1 MRMHMKFATPL
12 RESATHRY
20 AKQMAKQTVT
30 KSVETSGFILKT
42 ATRLFRKPPN
52 AEGDRQSDH
61 DHVHKQSRNKVA
73 KLVRASGMK
82 R

>member
-1 MRMHMKFATPL
+1 L
-12 RESATHRY
+12 RDLYEKAQRTDMQKEI
-20 AKQMAKQTVT
+20 AKQAVT
-30 KSVETSGFILKT
+30 KSVEISGLILKA
-42 ATRLFRKPPN
+42 ATPLFRKPPN

-61 DHVHKQSRNKVA
+61 DHVHKQSLNKVA

>member
-1 MRMHMKFATPL
+1 MKFAGPI

-20 AKQMAKQTVT
+20 AKEIAKQAVT
-30 KSVETSGFILKT
+30 KSVEISGLILKA
-42 ATRLFRKPPN
+42 ATLFRKPPN

-61 DHVHKQSRNKVA
+61 DHVHKQSLNKVA

>member
-1 MRMHMKFATPL
+1 MQK
-12 RESATHRY
+12 EI
-20 AKQMAKQTVT
+20 AKQAVT
-30 KSVETSGFILKT
+30 KSVEISGLILKA
-42 ATRLFRKPPN
+42 ATLFHKPPN

-61 DHVHKQSRNKVA
+61 DHVHKQSLNKVA